1 LDRAGIKANLNLAKE
16 TLSKKDEEAVKYLKF
31 RGGDCWVAG
40 PELEIARL
48 VCNRAQV
55 GRLQVKQIHF
65 KA

>member
-40 PELEIARL
+40 P
-48 VCNRAQV
+48 RAGDSTSCV
-55 GRLQVKQIHF
+55 
-65 KA
+65 